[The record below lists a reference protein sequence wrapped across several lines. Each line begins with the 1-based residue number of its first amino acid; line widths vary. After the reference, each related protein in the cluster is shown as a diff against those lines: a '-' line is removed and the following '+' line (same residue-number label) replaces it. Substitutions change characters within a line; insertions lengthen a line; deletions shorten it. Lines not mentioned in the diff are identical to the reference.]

1 LKEAATTSSPP
12 AKRQNNVAYTKLA
25 LKRDPDVP
33 AGQPAPMHLDCP
45 CGQQVPADDDV
56 NECACGATY
65 DHRGYVITPS
75 AASKTEPSPRY
86 APIGRI
92 IPDAF

>member
-12 AKRQNNVAYTKLA
+12 AKRQNNMAYTKLA

-33 AGQPAPMHLDCP
+33 AGQPASMHLDCP

-56 NECACGATY
+56 NQCACGATY